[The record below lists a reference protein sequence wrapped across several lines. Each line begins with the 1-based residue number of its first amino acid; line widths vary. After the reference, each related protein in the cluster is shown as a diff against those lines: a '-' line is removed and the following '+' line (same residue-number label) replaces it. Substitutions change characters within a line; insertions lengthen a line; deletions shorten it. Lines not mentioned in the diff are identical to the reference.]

1 MSSKHNIYNIRRGKI
16 CGSYI
21 ITGGK
26 RLEGE
31 VNASGSKNSS
41 LPILAASVLNNGIT
55 KLYNVPNIHDT
66 KVMIEIL
73 RDLGCKVKRVR
84 DKIVIDSRDIKEY
97 EIPEELMRKMR
108 SSVILAGALIGRFK
122 KATFCCPGGCDI
134 GARPIDL
141 HLKAFENLGIN
152 ISKNTGYIYCT
163 CDTIIGDKIHLDFPS
178 VGATENAMLVAVLA
192 KGTTV
197 ISNAAMEPEIVDLQN
212 FLNKMGA
219 KITGAGT
226 NEIVIRG
233 VEKLKDT
240 GYQVMPDRI
249 EAGTLLCAVA
259 STGGKIT
266 LKKVVPEHLTPIL
279 EKLKECGCEIETK
292 KDIVIMQAPK
302 KLKSVQIKTMP
313 YPGFPTDMQAIF
325 VSMLCT
331 AKGTSVVTENI
342 FENRYKYTNELK
354 RMGAKI
360 IIEGRTAIIKGIR
373 KLNRA
378 TVEAG
383 DLRGG
388 AALVLAALNASGK
401 TKVTNIQYILR
412 GYENLDQKLNDLGAK
427 ITKEVE

>member
-1 MSSKHNIYNIRRGKI
+1 MKL

-21 ITGGK
+21 IAGGN

-31 VNASGSKNSS
+31 SYVSGSKNAS
-41 LPILAASVLNNGIT
+41 LPILAATVLNNGIT

-73 RDLGCKVKRVR
+73 RNLGCKVKRIR
-84 DKIVIDSRDIKEY
+84 DKIVVDARGIKKY

-122 KATFCCPGGCDI
+122 KATFSCPGGCDI

-152 ISKNTGYIYCT
+152 ISKNTGYIHCT
-163 CDTIIGDKIHLDFPS
+163 CDTIVGEKIHLDFPS
-178 VGATENAMLVAVLA
+178 VGATENAMLVAVLG

-219 KITGAGT
+219 KIVGAGT
-226 NEIVIRG
+226 NEITIQG
-233 VEKLKDT
+233 VQKLRDV

-259 STGGKIT
+259 TTGGNIT
-266 LKKVVPEHLTPIL
+266 LKKVNPEHLTPVL
-279 EKLKECGCEIETK
+279 EKLKECGCKIQQEKET
-292 KDIVIMQAPK
+292 VILEAPK
-302 KLKSVQIKTMP
+302 KLKAVDIKTMP
-313 YPGFPTDMQAIF
+313 YPGFPTDMQAIL
-325 VSMLCT
+325 VSILCT
-331 AKGTSVVTENI
+331 AKGTSIVTENI

-360 IIEGRTAIIKGIR
+360 TIEGRTAIIKGVR
-373 KLNRA
+373 KL
-378 TVEAG
+378 TKGVVEAT

-388 AALVLAALNASGK
+388 AALVLASLTANGK
-401 TKVTNIQYILR
+401 TKVTNIEYILR
-412 GYENLDQKLNDLGAK
+412 GYENLDEKLNLLGAK